1 VLDFRPIL
9 FIVGTLLST
18 LAVAMCVPAATDL
31 VVGHEDW
38 RAFVISAL
46 VTLFFGVSL
55 ILTNRVEPFRI
66 SLRQAFVVTS
76 LSWLALTVFAALP
89 FAFSG
94 LGLSYTDAF
103 FEAMSGITT
112 TGSTVI
118 TNLGAAPPGL
128 LLWRAL
134 LQWMGG
140 IGIIVMAMAIL
151 PVLQVGGMQLFRLES
166 SDRSDKA
173 LPRATQL
180 AAAIG
185 GVYLVLTLICTWL
198 YWLFGMTGFEAIAH
212 AMTTISTAGFST
224 ADASIGH
231 FNSGPIDV
239 VATIFMLLG
248 SLPFVLYLQF
258 VKGNVLALLRDS
270 QVQWFF
276 AVVAAAILAMF
287 FWLWLRNGLPPG
299 ISLRYASFNVV
310 SVITGTGYATADY
323 WLWGTFAVTMFFLLM
338 FTGGCAGSTTCGIKI
353 FRYQVLYQT
362 ARAQMGRL
370 LQPHG
375 VFVAYYNG
383 RPISEQVQVSVM
395 AFFFVYVLSFAVLAM
410 GLGLTGLDF
419 LTCISG
425 AATALANVGPGL
437 GEQIG
442 PAGNFSQLPDTAKW
456 LLSAGMLIGRL
467 ELFTVLILLVPS
479 FWTD

>member
-1 VLDFRPIL
+1 MLDFRPIL
-9 FIVGTLLST
+9 FIVGTLLTT
-18 LAVAMCVPAATDL
+18 LAMAMCLPAATDL
-31 VVGHEDW
+31 VVGHKDW
-38 RAFVISAL
+38 RTFAISAL
-46 VTLFFGVSL
+46 VTLFVGVSL
-55 ILTNRVEPFRI
+55 MLTNRVAQFRLN
-66 SLRQAFVVTS
+66 LRQAFVVTS
-76 LSWLALTVFAALP
+76 LSWLMLTVFAALP
-89 FAFSG
+89 FAFAE
-94 LGLSYTDAF
+94 LDLSYTDAF
-103 FEAMSGITT
+103 FEAMSGVTT

-118 TNLGAAPPGL
+118 TNLAAAPPGI

-166 SDRSDKA
+166 SDKSDKA

-185 GVYLVLTLICTWL
+185 VVYLVMTLACTWL
-198 YWLFGMTGFEAIAH
+198 YWAFGMTGFEAIAH
-212 AMTTISTAGFST
+212 AMTTIATGGYST

-231 FNSGPIDV
+231 FNSGPID
-239 VATIFMLLG
+239 ATATVFMLLG

-258 VKGNVLALLRDS
+258 VRGDLLALLRNS
-270 QVQWFF
+270 QVQWFLT
-276 AVVAAAILAMF
+276 VVLLAILAMF
-287 FWLWLRNGLPPG
+287 LWLWLRNGLPPG

-375 VFVAYYNG
+375 VFIPYYNG

-395 AFFFVYVLSFAVLAM
+395 SFFFVYVLCFALLAM

-419 LTCISG
+419 LTCVSG
-425 AATALANVGPGL
+425 AATAIANVGPGL

-442 PAGNFSQLPDTAKW
+442 PAGNFSQLPDAAKW
-456 LLSAGMLIGRL
+456 LLSVGMLIGRL
-467 ELFTVLILLVPS
+467 ELFTVLVLLIPS